1 MYENFDYPLANCT
14 RNIDK
19 IIETQKGADVDVR
32 KLMRAFSLDIIANV
46 VFSIKSDA

>member
-1 MYENFDYPLANCT
+1 MYENFDHPLNNVS

-19 IIETQKGADVDVR
+19 IIDARKNADVDVR